1 MGNAEAVGE
10 ASDDSFEEDD
20 DFENEIDGI
29 LKEVDQEETGRQTE
43 MAFNTGGFVNPSYYD
58 VEKAPKNP
66 ALDIRYFNDSEGK
79 TFYMPFINGK
89 PMKPMPNGAV
99 QTSGPAPKTST
110 TGGGGGDAG
119 GAAAGAGVA
128 GVIADTRDLTSTT
141 ASTVKSGDTTT
152 SSTATQQQ
160 QISDAKDAG
169 ASSGI
174 SGVYTGSNLADFGKN
189 DMIYNPGGSG
199 AAGELTIQDLHSG
212 ITTSDVKLATTIGSA
227 IASAMGIPGIAT
239 LPARLAINKFGA
251 DKYNEWIGKL
261 NQEITGKAGGLD
273 TSTTEGRA
281 GAASQ
286 IDQLTDKDSSKPAA
300 SAGAIGTGSIAAQAS
315 TDVSD
320 ALRGTGLSDDQI
332 GTFAQRAADAIVSGI
347 DMNTAVN
354 NAKNAAVDAL
364 QATELG
370 SYMSK
375 EEIANTVFNRQP
387 ETQMTDTGFN
397 MPYESPPTETTNV
410 VPDDVDFWSWDTMD
424 GSSTE
429 EEETEDSR
437 FFNSGPTSIVRN
449 PFKKKETQRD

>member
-1 MGNAEAVGE
+1 MGV
-10 ASDDSFEEDD
+10 
-20 DFENEIDGI
+20 
-29 LKEVDQEETGRQTE
+29 
-43 MAFNTGGFVNPSYYD
+43 
-58 VEKAPKNP
+58 
-66 ALDIRYFNDSEGK
+66 
-79 TFYMPFINGK
+79 
-89 PMKPMPNGAV
+89 
-99 QTSGPAPKTST
+99 
-110 TGGGGGDAG
+110 
-119 GAAAGAGVA
+119 
-128 GVIADTRDLTSTT
+128 
-141 ASTVKSGDTTT
+141 
-152 SSTATQQQ
+152 
-160 QISDAKDAG
+160 
-169 ASSGI
+169 
-174 SGVYTGSNLADFGKN
+174 
-189 DMIYNPGGSG
+189 
-199 AAGELTIQDLHSG
+199 
-212 ITTSDVKLATTIGSA
+212 
-227 IASAMGIPGIAT
+227 PGIVT
-239 LPARLAINKFGA
+239 LPLRLAINKYGA
-251 DKYNEWIGKL
+251 DAVNAYLGRL
-261 NQEITGKAGGLD
+261 NQEMVGKAGGLD

-286 IDQLTDKDSSKPAA
+286 IDQLTDKGSSKPAA

-424 GSSTE
+424 ESSE
-429 EEETEDSR
+429 EEEEDEKFGFGSPM
-437 FFNSGPTSIVRN
+437 GLPYVRPN
-449 PFKKKETQRD
+449 PFRKTETEER